1 MNKASERIRPSHNRL
16 HPSPSPERRRRA
28 VAAFAALAVVLGGC
42 DKASSHSQLPTVD
55 IYTVQQGDTLSHI
68 AEEVCDTGYPGIT
81 IVSSRIMTANNQ
93 SSDHVRRAQVLEIPP
108 DACDGIDPSQ

>member
-42 DKASSHSQLPTVD
+42 DK
-55 IYTVQQGDTLSHI
+55 LSHI

-93 SSDHVRRAQVLEIPP
+93 SSDHVRRGQVLEIPP